1 MRGLKPRGRDSRG
14 RTPRGRESREG
25 AEPALRDGPS
35 GFTARLADGTSSGP
49 GAARVAGG
57 AGAGRGATGDFID
70 GAADE
75 EAAGVTVLPG
85 AAAIA
90 A

>member
-35 GFTARLADGTSSGP
+35 GFTARLSDGASSGP
-49 GAARVAGG
+49 GAAGG
-57 AGAGRGATGDFID
+57 AGAGRGATGGDD
-70 GAADE
+70 EGAADE
-75 EAAGVTVLPG
+75 EAAGVTVPPG

>member
-35 GFTARLADGTSSGP
+35 GFTARLPDDASSGP
-49 GAARVAGG
+49 RVSGG
-57 AGAGRGATGDFID
+57 AGAGRGATGGDD
-70 GAADE
+70 EGAADE
-75 EAAGVTVLPG
+75 EAAGVTVPPG

>member
-25 AEPALRDGPS
+25 TEPAPRDAPS
-35 GFTARLADGTSSGP
+35 GVTARLPDGASSGP
-49 GAARVAGG
+49 GAVGG
-57 AGAGRGATGDFID
+57 TGAGRGATGNFIE